1 MAKPS
6 LKNNM
11 PTVRIDDRDVG
22 HDYGYF
28 DDDRGDDDVGNEDLA
43 TGHVCGQLVSSQG
56 QII

>member
-11 PTVRIDDRDVG
+11 PTVRIDDGDVG
-22 HDYGYF
+22 HYYGDF
-28 DDDRGDDDVGNEDLA
+28 DDDNGDDDVSDEAIA